1 MEGAL
6 GWELGAQANLTFTTK
21 QLGWL
26 EVIDPWRTLD
36 KFSLFLVGGRE
47 EEGKKLE

>member
-6 GWELGAQANLTFTTK
+6 GWELGAQANLTVTTK

-26 EVIDPWRTLD
+26 EVIDPWTLD
-36 KFSLFLVGGRE
+36 KFSLFLVGGRG
-47 EEGKKLE
+47 EEGKRLE